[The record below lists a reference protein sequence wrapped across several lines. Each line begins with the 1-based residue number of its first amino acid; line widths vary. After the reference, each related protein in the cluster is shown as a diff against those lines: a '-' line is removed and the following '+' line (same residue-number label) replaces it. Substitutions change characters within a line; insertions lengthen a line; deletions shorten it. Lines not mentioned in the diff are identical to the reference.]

1 MLDYISYYSLSFFRF
16 SVLFYRNDLLVVTF
30 SVPYFHMFFIHHW
43 HFSKL
48 LLCLYKIPSYS
59 HGHTDAHSHLTSH
72 SLWPIIY
79 FYWHF
84 LGWLFKIEDEEKKID
99 IDRCCWTAKGLALV
113 SFLINSKWSRLNEK
127 PIHGLLNKTKQEN
140 KKSPKRNMN
149 VILNL
154 SIVHSVLSEWIKRS
168 AWNEPLNDIFN
179 VCDVHFKLRQQL
191 CALWT
196 SIYNLESTYYYWN
209 WCRKWLD

>member
-59 HGHTDAHSHLTSH
+59 HGHTDAHSHLTSQ

-79 FYWHF
+79 FYCFFYWHF
-84 LGWLFKIEDEEKKID
+84 LGWLFKIEDEEKKN
-99 IDRCCWTAKGLALV
+99 WH
-113 SFLINSKWSRLNEK
+113 W
-127 PIHGLLNKTKQEN
+127 PMLLNSQGIGTGFFFNQFEMIEIERETN
-140 KKSPKRNMN
+140 SW
-149 VILNL
+149 
-154 SIVHSVLSEWIKRS
+154 SVE
-168 AWNEPLNDIFN
+168 
-179 VCDVHFKLRQQL
+179 
-191 CALWT
+191 
-196 SIYNLESTYYYWN
+196 
-209 WCRKWLD
+209 